1 MVMIFFLLGS
11 IFYITR
17 VITSEEEVETAS
29 LAPKKTKAAA
39 VTYSKL
45 IALNT
50 VSITPTVEPITPTI
64 EPSPTTGQISPTEV
78 VSPSP
83 TEIILALDSGKGS
96 ASQTAQ
102 VNTSISPTKV
112 INLPETGFINNSL
125 ILFTAASVLIIFSF
139 IF

>member
-50 VSITPTVEPITPTI
+50 VSITPTVEITPTI
-64 EPSPTTGQISPTEV
+64 EPSPTTSQISPTEV

-112 INLPETGFINNSL
+112 ISLPETGFINNSL